1 MQIKSMLE
9 KKYTVIQEEHDDLS
23 DSLEEI
29 LEFNSL
35 IESSKNFEFI
45 GQIVVAEDQFINL

>member
-29 LEFNSL
+29 LNSNSL
-35 IESSKNFEFI
+35 SESSKNFEFI

>member
-1 MQIKSMLE
+1 MEIKIMLE

-29 LEFNSL
+29 LESNTLSNGRKKL
-35 IESSKNFEFI
+35 
-45 GQIVVAEDQFINL
+45 